1 MFLHFIATGKFELL
15 GILPTAILPR
25 PIFSRFTRSS
35 FLFSSPSDACQAG
48 YFQDGGTFVSKLPT
62 FKNLFAFVILT
73 LFKLPDPGASIYVQ
87 SLLKFPTWGAQGRS
101 KSPPRSVVPPRS
113 GIKLIAALC
122 TSLIEASTYPPG
134 QPPVRL
140 NFLKIFVQ
148 IPPSRG
154 RKAVQ
159 MPHHRSIPGDQMPPP
174 PGNFSVAFIML
185 RKLCM

>member
-1 MFLHFIATGKFELL
+1 MNMQLHENSVRLWNASKVFVYKYINIKKQWFVKFLLFLHFIATGKFELL

-101 KSPPRSVVPPRS
+101 KSPPRPVVPPLGHNIDS
-113 GIKLIAALC
+113 CVTGK
-122 TSLIEASTYPPG
+122 
-134 QPPVRL
+134 
-140 NFLKIFVQ
+140 
-148 IPPSRG
+148 
-154 RKAVQ
+154 
-159 MPHHRSIPGDQMPPP
+159 
-174 PGNFSVAFIML
+174 
-185 RKLCM
+185 